1 MVTGDREGKGV
12 EGGQIKGEEILGLKG
27 KGWKMVEEK
36 KEKRGER
43 GYVICKKNR
52 LKPL

>member
-27 KGWKMVEEK
+27 KGWKVVERTK
-36 KEKRGER
+36 GKRGGE
-43 GYVICKKNR
+43 GVCN
-52 LKPL
+52 L